1 MWFVEST
8 INRKLHIKTQYV
20 FFIVRWHTHQKCIT
34 CFEDKTTYNYK
45 QYMTG
50 LILNSNCNKFLAKVS
65 IKAAKDEQ
73 IRENNREKKSKKGIG
88 IRYLV
93 RASSEKVYEINC
105 WKSSLYDLRK
115 GTAAKWDL
123 VNIANVIRK
132 TQLFFSH
139 MSIKIYRGKKS

>member
-1 MWFVEST
+1 
-8 INRKLHIKTQYV
+8 
-20 FFIVRWHTHQKCIT
+20 
-34 CFEDKTTYNYK
+34 
-45 QYMTG
+45 MTG

-105 WKSSLYDLRK
+105 
-115 GTAAKWDL
+115 
-123 VNIANVIRK
+123 
-132 TQLFFSH
+132 
-139 MSIKIYRGKKS
+139 